1 VLSPIILIGCGGS
14 GVLSVRYVR
23 DEVRARLRARNIETV
38 PAAWQFIGLDTVRVQ
53 TDLADASPLPSSDF
67 LSLTGGFSNL
77 DQLELSLRAKHRPE
91 NANGGYKELS
101 GWRPAPSELPGD
113 LTQGAGKHR
122 AVGRVL
128 GTFTLNASSVKDRL
142 TQALTSCASG
152 GAELNSVATRLGH
165 PTPDAAAVQ
174 APIIVVMGSSAGGTG
189 AGIMLDVVDVL
200 RRLGTETVEPILLV
214 YSSDIF
220 GARSDAPMAANSLM
234 FTSEMMN
241 AYYSTGAGATG
252 LFPAPLNPLLRRGPH
267 IVMMIGRKNL
277 GGMDLVD
284 SQTVYRAT
292 ALSIAGWITTP
303 KVRQEVQDHVIGN
316 WNAMRIGS
324 MGGMGFAKSLLNGV
338 AVSFGSAGLAVGR
351 ARFKAYARAFLMR
364 DLYEHHS
371 TGFLRVAASILGP
384 SGARGAD
391 EVVRLNLAEHERH
404 GFMSVLGLVQKFD
417 KDYGFVSGAD
427 GQITDALCS
436 RTEIQRVA
444 GDVSAAMTRALP
456 AGNHSRADWIRLVDG
471 EDRRASEATLT
482 SSHREFAKRQADW
495 AQRTTET
502 IIVESNRYLTRLS
515 LPVMSDLIP
524 AVAQAVQ
531 SSAADFRSAATS
543 AEAKV
548 LEFKERRRAALD
560 SIRDGNISK
569 ESAAIRDAITN
580 AGYIRAQ
587 EYKRDCAIKIAQT
600 LDQIALNVLNPL
612 RNALS
617 GAEAE
622 VQKMTQPMYGSEAA
636 EITRWPSG
644 DVVPKAFT
652 PSDIEY
658 LLEDHSEWPTI
669 LRNLLDSAEPRVAG
683 ESAIESVRRGLCA
696 GSELLGGALG
706 EAGTAPLLWLSEG
719 IKIEFSA
726 TSPMSLQLGLDLES
740 LEARVDHWLSREGR
754 AMSRHLSTG
763 LSAYLSDPA
772 SSDRLRKFKQRF
784 ELALEQ
790 AKPLCEIDETYF
802 NIEYPERAESGL
814 RLRPVIE
821 PLPFPP
827 GHAAREAAEQ
837 LIRARLSIPPDQ
849 PVTAYFGDRDV
860 EGVVVTNFLG
870 AAVFPAMVSSF
881 SSPIARFGSP
891 FRANA
896 ELLRAWLSFKRAR
909 TLDEFVPVPDVVLR
923 ALIRGFA
930 VGRLLGYVT
939 LDEGAGSAIT
949 TPKGRLAFPSP
960 GMLPLGPDNTITNV
974 LASLP
979 LVFTEVPTR
988 RQASFEAYGALF
1000 GLGVTRD
1007 DLVQPEQFD
1016 VVGDLRMLIDEGRTT
1031 LSPLDK
1037 PRQSE
1042 ILAPGTREGRL
1053 EACFEI
1059 LKSNIDHFEILKADP
1074 YRGDELVNAQGVVNP
1089 EDSVTK
1095 ELAKHLFEE
1104 FTIVRNKILEH
1115 GKRSK
1120 GTSSRPKA

>member
-1 VLSPIILIGCGGS
+1 MLSPIILIGCGGS

-23 DEVRARLRARNIETV
+23 DEVRARLRARNIEKV

-77 DQLELSLRAKHRPE
+77 TQLELSLLAKHRPE
-91 NANGGYKELS
+91 NTGGGYKELA
-101 GWRPAPSELPGD
+101 GWRADPSQLPGD

-128 GTFTLNASSVKDRL
+128 GTFTLNTTSVKDRL

-152 GAELNSVATRLGH
+152 GAELNAVATRLGH

-174 APIIVVMGSSAGGTG
+174 SPMIVVMGSSAGGTG

-200 RRLGTETVEPILLV
+200 RRLGSESVEPILLV

-220 GARSDAPMAANSLM
+220 GAKSDAPMAANSLM

-267 IVMMIGRKNL
+267 IVMMIGRKNF
-277 GGMDLVD
+277 GRMDLVD

-303 KVRQEVQDHVIGN
+303 KVRKEVQDHVIGN
-316 WNAMRIGS
+316 WNSMRTGS

-351 ARFKAYARAFLMR
+351 ARFKAYARTFLMR
-364 DLYEHHS
+364 DLYDHHS

-384 SGARGAD
+384 SGAKGAD
-391 EVVRLNLAEHERH
+391 EVIRLNLAEHERK
-404 GFMSVLGLVQKFD
+404 GFLSALGLIQKFD

-427 GQITDALCS
+427 GQVTDALCS

-444 GDVSAAMTRALP
+444 GDISAAMTKALSS
-456 AGNHSRADWIRLVDG
+456 GSHSKADWIRLVDG
-471 EDRRASEATLT
+471 EDRKIAEATLT
-482 SSHREFAKRQADW
+482 AAHRDFAARQSNW
-495 AQRTTET
+495 AQQTTET

-531 SSAADFRSAATS
+531 ASAADFRSASTS

-560 SIRDGNISK
+560 SIRDGNIAK
-569 ESAAIRDAITN
+569 DSAPIRDAVTN

-587 EYKRDCAIKIAQT
+587 EFKRDCALKIAQT

-612 RNALS
+612 RDALS

-622 VQKMTQPMYGSEAA
+622 VTKMTQPMYGSEAA
-636 EITRWPSG
+636 EITRWPTG

-652 PSDIEY
+652 PSDIEF

-669 LRNLLDSAEPRVAG
+669 LRNLLDSAEARLVG

-696 GSELLGGALG
+696 GSDLLGGALG

-719 IKIEFSA
+719 VKIEFSA
-726 TSPMSLQLGLDLES
+726 TSPMSINVGLDLES

-763 LSAYLSDPA
+763 LSAYLSDPG

-784 ELALEQ
+784 ELALDQ

-802 NIEYPERAESGL
+802 NIEYPERAETGL
-814 RLRPVIE
+814 RLLPVIE

-827 GHAAREAAEQ
+827 GHPAREAAEQ

-860 EGVVVTNFLG
+860 EGVVVTNFLN

-881 SSPIARFGSP
+881 ASPIAKFGSP
-891 FRANA
+891 FKNKA

-909 TLDEFVPVPDVVLR
+909 TLDEFVPVPDSVLR

-939 LDEGAGSAIT
+939 LDEGAGSSIT
-949 TPKGRLAFPSP
+949 TSKGVLKFPSP
-960 GMLPLGPDNTITNV
+960 GLLPLGPDNTITNI
-974 LASLP
+974 LASMP

-988 RQASFEAYGALF
+988 RQESFEAYGALF
-1000 GLGVTRD
+1000 DLGVTRD
-1007 DLVQPEQFD
+1007 DLVQPEQFG
-1016 VVGDLRMLIDEGRTT
+1016 VVGELKLLIDEGRTT
-1031 LSPLDK
+1031 LDPLDT
-1037 PRQSE
+1037 PRQTE
-1042 ILAPGTREGRL
+1042 VLAPGTRDGRL
-1053 EACFEI
+1053 TECDAI
-1059 LKSNIDHFEILKADP
+1059 LQSNITRFADLMAAP
-1074 YRGDELVNAQGVVNP
+1074 YRGDEVVNAQGVIP
-1089 EDSVTK
+1089 REDSVTK
-1095 ELAKHLFEE
+1095 EIAKHLFEE
-1104 FTIVRNKILEH
+1104 FSIVRSKITEY
-1115 GKRSK
+1115 GKRAE
-1120 GTSSRPKA
+1120 GTSSRVRA